1 MEKRY
6 IIERALKFND
16 KKKTRMPS
24 MNGDFV
30 KDKELFYDM
39 GRVIAN
45 EIYEKDWEFNPLIPK
60 YIGTDKKVPKISDF
74 HGWLVNEPSII
85 SYVISPRLKEILNTF
100 NLYPN
105 KFYNA
110 KVLFKEKELPFFVWQ
125 LFIDGFDKFVD
136 FEQSTFCEWG
146 EEEKIGD
153 EQLKLTNKR
162 DLSTIRRQHKW
173 RRCFFNKAVMKPEFK
188 ELDCVRLPPPLGNV
202 ISERLKNALEAV
214 DPPLEGLEIHPCPVE
229 FEYL

>member
-6 IIERALKFND
+6 ILEGSIYLTE
-16 KKKTRMPS
+16 KKKIITPN

-45 EIYEKDWEFNPLIPK
+45 EIYKKDWVFDHLVPEYTHNA
-60 YIGTDKKVPKISDF
+60 KVPKIGDF
-74 HGWLVNEPSII
+74 HGWLVNEPNIV

-110 KVLFKEKELPFFVWQ
+110 KVLFKENELPFFVWQ

-136 FEQSTFCEWG
+136 LKHSTFCEWG
-146 EEEKIGD
+146 REEKIGD
-153 EQLKLTNKR
+153 EQLKITNED
-162 DLSTIRRQHKW
+162 DLFSLKKQHKW

-188 ELDCVRLPPPLGNV
+188 ELDCVRLPPPFRQCN
-202 ISERLKNALEAV
+202 
-214 DPPLEGLEIHPCPVE
+214 
-229 FEYL
+229 